1 MRTDDLTR
9 APGAR
14 VLLPLRGPA
23 QQSIAEFVAVHA
35 PLPRRGRWAR
45 VFGWSPLHESSA
57 QWFWRAVGQLDVGAA
72 LDRLGPEWSVF
83 HSVPGPASP
92 LGGPTWVDH
101 LVIGPT
107 GVVTVTA
114 YDHTRQNVWVD
125 RRAFVVDGHRLQYIR
140 VAEAEV
146 GHIERMLGDATE
158 GAVTAGAVIAVINPG
173 SLRVRD
179 LPRDVRVIDA
189 NALIASLRG
198 GERRLDTDR
207 VRLLAAA
214 VNRESIGPEGLAIA
228 TDDAAEAARDGAARD
243 GAEFG
248 RVRREV
254 AMARVVRA
262 VWTIGIAGLVAG
274 TLVAV
279 GILQLVDD
287 RIVGL

>member
-1 MRTDDLTR
+1 MRIDDLTS

-14 VLLPLRGPA
+14 VPLALRGPA
-23 QQSIAEFVAVHA
+23 QRSIAEFVAMHS
-35 PLPRRGRWAR
+35 PLPPRGRWAR
-45 VFGWSPLHESSA
+45 VFGRSPLHESSA
-57 QWFWRAVGQLDVGAA
+57 QWFWSAVGQLDVVAT
-72 LDRLGPEWSVF
+72 LDRLGPEWCVF
-83 HSVPGPASP
+83 HGVPGPAPSH
-92 LGGPTWVDH
+92 GGSSWVDH

-107 GVVTVTA
+107 GVFTVTA

-146 GHIERMLGDATE
+146 GHIERMLGDAAE

-179 LPRDVRVIDA
+179 LPRDVRVIEA

-207 VRLLAAA
+207 VQLLAAA
-214 VNRESIGPEGLAIA
+214 VHREHTGPGERVTSTG
-228 TDDAAEAARDGAARD
+228 DEAAGAARD

-274 TLVAV
+274 ALVAV
-279 GILQLVDD
+279 GILQLVED
-287 RIVGL
+287 RIVGV